1 MQILI
6 LGREKLLCRAEAI
19 AVFGSANL
27 LNDDV
32 VKLPDDAKVDINMLG
47 GAIKSGR
54 VIKQNINKNP
64 ISLQAEISNFRKTP
78 KASLVSVLATTVNT
92 RWLWPRL
99 ALS

>member
-19 AVFGSANL
+19 AVFGSAKL

-64 ISLQAEISNFRKTP
+64 ISLQTAIAP
-78 KASLVSVLATTVNT
+78 
-92 RWLWPRL
+92 
-99 ALS
+99 